1 MKSRKDI
8 ILDMYFIER
17 LRPVDI
23 AKKLDISRS
32 AVTQVLKKNK
42 RYVEIKQV
50 RKSKNQKK
58 HIERTKEY
66 MKTKRKIAQ
75 LQKNADDFDLRSM
88 HNQASA
94 ELSQRKRLSNI
105 AYRNWNKSAYKYN
118 ENKNRY
124 EFREELGRS
133 HDVPKYIKVE
143 VL

>member
-1 MKSRKDI
+1 
-8 ILDMYFIER
+8 
-17 LRPVDI
+17 
-23 AKKLDISRS
+23 
-32 AVTQVLKKNK
+32 
-42 RYVEIKQV
+42 
-50 RKSKNQKK
+50 
-58 HIERTKEY
+58 

-94 ELSQRKRLSNI
+94 ELSQRKRLLNI

-124 EFREELGRS
+124 KFREELGRS